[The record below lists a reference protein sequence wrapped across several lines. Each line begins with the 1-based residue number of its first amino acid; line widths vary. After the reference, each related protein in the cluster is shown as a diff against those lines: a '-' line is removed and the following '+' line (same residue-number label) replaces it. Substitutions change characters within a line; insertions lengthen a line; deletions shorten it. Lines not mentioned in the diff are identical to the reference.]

1 MLSSATLF
9 LSAGVMMLR
18 FSLRSLSFLVLGS
31 SLLLSS
37 CSHAPEVGDVTP
49 VKPEFKPVKFTDLN
63 GWSQDGSGDAL
74 KAFLL
79 SCSRISGRPA
89 SEAFGAEAIMGT
101 VAEWQDLCVKA
112 QSVPSGDHLA
122 ARRFFENGFQPYEV
136 DVNGKPDGLFT
147 GYYEA
152 ALHGSLRRSA
162 RYSVPLR
169 ERPSDLVMVNLGEF
183 RPELKGQR
191 IAGRVTG
198 GTLKPYEDRSAI
210 ENGKL
215 PKDMD
220 KPLVWVDSAV
230 DAFFLHIQGSG
241 AITLDDGSIMRV
253 GYDGQNGH
261 IYTAIGKELIARGE
275 LTKENVSMQTIREWL
290 AKHPD
295 EADKVMDVNRSYIFF
310 RTLDTNGPVG
320 AQGVVLTPERSLA
333 VDPVFWPYGLPVYLS
348 AEAPDTG
355 ETAIERLMIA
365 QDTGGAIKGPV
376 RGDFFWGYGDRAA
389 RLAGLMKSRG
399 RAIVLLPKAASMR

>member
-1 MLSSATLF
+1 MVDSATLF
-9 LSAGVMMLR
+9 FLGKITMTK
-18 FSLRSLSFLVLGS
+18 LSFRAFSTLLWSGSVLF
-31 SLLLSS
+31 LSS
-37 CSHAPEVGDVTP
+37 CAEVPTATEGA
-49 VKPEFKPVKFTDLN
+49 VKPEFKEISFSSLD
-63 GWSQDGSGDAL
+63 GWSSDSSGDAL

-79 SCSRISGRPA
+79 SCAKISGRSSQDMFGP
-89 SEAFGAEAIMGT
+89 EALMGR
-101 VAEWQDLCVKA
+101 VEQWQDLCLKA
-112 QSVPSGDHLA
+112 QSVPSDDQLA
-122 ARRFFENGFQPYEV
+122 ARRFFEDGFQPYEI

-152 ALHGSLRRSA
+152 ALHGSLTQSA
-162 RYSVPLR
+162 RYPVPLR

-191 IAGRVTG
+191 IAGRVQD
-198 GTLKPYEDRSAI
+198 GTLKPYEDRAAI
-210 ENGKL
+210 EDGKL
-215 PKDMD
+215 PKTMD

-241 AITLDDGSIMRV
+241 AITLDDGSMMRV

-275 LTKENVSMQTIREWL
+275 LTKENVSMQTIRDWL

-295 EADKVMDVNRSYIFF
+295 EAEAVMDVNRSYIFF
-310 RTLDTNGPVG
+310 RKLDTDGPVG

-333 VDPVFWPYGLPVYLS
+333 VDPVFWPYGLPVYVS
-348 AEAPDTG
+348 ADAPENGEA
-355 ETAIERLMIA
+355 AINRLMIA
-365 QDTGGAIKGPV
+365 QDTGGAIKGPI

-389 RLAGLMKSRG
+389 HLAGLMKSRG
-399 RAIVLLPKAASMR
+399 RAVVLLPKATSTQ

>member
-1 MLSSATLF
+1 MF
-9 LSAGVMMLR
+9 R
-18 FSLRSLSFLVLGS
+18 FSFRLLSCLVVGS
-31 SLLLSS
+31 SLLLSA
-37 CSHAPEVGDVTP
+37 CTHTPEVKEVAP
-49 VKPEFKPVKFTDLN
+49 VKPELKAIKFSDLS
-63 GWSQDGSGDAL
+63 GWSRDASGDAL

-79 SCSRISGRPA
+79 SCAKISARPA
-89 SEAFGAEAIMGT
+89 VDAFGPEAIMGT
-101 VAEWQDLCVKA
+101 VADWQDLCLKA
-112 QSVPSGDHLA
+112 RSVPDGDHLA
-122 ARRFFENGFQPYEV
+122 ARRFFESGFQPYEV

-152 ALHGSLRRSA
+152 ALQGSLNRSA

-198 GTLKPYEDRSAI
+198 GTLKPYEDRAAI

-295 EADKVMDVNRSYIFF
+295 EAAMVMDVNRSYIFF
-310 RTLDTNGPVG
+310 RKLDTNGPVG

-348 AEAPDTG
+348 AEAPDAG
-355 ETAIERLMIA
+355 ETAVERLMVA

-389 RLAGLMKSRG
+389 HLAGLMKSRG
-399 RAIVLLPKAASMR
+399 RAVVLLPKAASTR